1 MPFLD
6 IDNAGRTIY
15 HGYKNA
21 FTDLGY
27 KFSTFTA
34 NNNMG
39 KIFAELKP
47 NIFITSLNHYHLK
60 FLNLDLLKKQKQK
73 GLKVFVNTPLWNSP
87 ISKFRINEAPSL
99 SKNKQYI
106 KLIKSGDYGD
116 IYFNSCENDDPRMD
130 GFEKGTGYKHHTI
143 PLAADKLVIF
153 PQYSKKFKADISY
166 IGTYLP
172 EKKKIFE
179 TVVFPLRKKCDLKIY
194 GQGWTF
200 SERLIN
206 NLDKLG
212 KYFNLPLIKSLQK
225 PKLLLEDERKIYTSS
240 IISINVHEE
249 YQKKFGGD
257 CNERTFK
264 IPLAGGFE
272 ITDNVA
278 CIRKYLVDG
287 KEIIIAK
294 NKKEWFDKIGY
305 YIKNPE
311 KRLPIIEAGKKKILK
326 EHTYHNRVKQIIE
339 IYNSIK

>member
-15 HGYKNA
+15 HGYENA

-34 NNNMG
+34 NSDLK
-39 KIFAELKP
+39 KIFAEFKP

-73 GLKVFVNTPLWNSP
+73 GLKVFVNTPFWNSP
-87 ISKFRINEAPSL
+87 ISKFRINEASSL
-99 SKNKQYI
+99 SKNKKYI

-116 IYFNSCENDDPRMD
+116 IYFNSCKNDDLRMD
-130 GFEKGTGYKHHTI
+130 GFEKVTGYKHHTI

-153 PQYSKKFKADISY
+153 PQYSKKFRADVSY

-172 EKKKIFE
+172 EKKKFFD
-179 TVVFPLRKKCDLKIY
+179 TAVLPLRKRYELKIY

-212 KYFNLPLIKSLQK
+212 KYFDLPLIKSLQK
-225 PKLLLEDERKIYTSS
+225 PKLRLEDERKVYSS
-240 IISINVHEE
+240 STISINVHEE

-272 ITDNVA
+272 IVDDVNCIKKYFKEGIELVIATNKTD
-278 CIRKYLVDG
+278 
-287 KEIIIAK
+287 
-294 NKKEWFDKIGY
+294 WFDKIDY

-311 KRLPIIEAGKKKILK
+311 KRLLIIEAGKKKVLK
-326 EHTYHNRVKQIIE
+326 EHTYHNRVNKIIK
-339 IYNSIK
+339 IYKSI